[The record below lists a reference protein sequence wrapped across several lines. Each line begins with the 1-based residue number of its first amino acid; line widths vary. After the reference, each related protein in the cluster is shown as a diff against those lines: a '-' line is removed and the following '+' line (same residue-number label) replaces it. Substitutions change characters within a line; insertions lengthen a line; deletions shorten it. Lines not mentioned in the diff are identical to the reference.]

1 MSQNH
6 NHHVEQDTFSI
17 TRVLVMLGA
26 QKWWMLSTALL
37 VVAAS
42 WAVARWIP
50 KQYVATAVL
59 MTQSPQGNSTLS
71 ALGQLSSLA
80 GVAGPLGGM
89 KSQDDLMVALLKS
102 RRIQDELIK
111 ILDLKARYETTS
123 SEWARKQLGDRV
135 TITLDKKTGLIVI
148 DAADSEAVFAS
159 RLANSHVE
167 VLRGTLSMLA
177 ISDAQLRRTFF
188 EQQLDR
194 ARQAFAKAEATFR
207 QAQARSGFA
216 LAPAL
221 AEGSVRENVAIRSQ
235 ISAREIQL
243 QASSQTL
250 TNEHPEF
257 QRQVAELMA
266 LRQKLSQLER
276 GGASQGTQGS
286 PAALEA
292 YRDMKVQEAVL
303 ETLVKQLEMAKI
315 DEAREGPTV
324 QFIDVA
330 SPPEGP
336 SKPGRRVILIAGALL
351 AIMLA
356 ITVGVLRAW
365 WIEDTRHPTSRLR
378 AVTRA
383 WVGQPKSSP

>member
-1 MSQNH
+1 MSQDH
-6 NHHVEQDTFSI
+6 LHQLEQATFSI
-17 TRVLVMLGA
+17 TRLLVMLGA
-26 QKWWMLSTALL
+26 QKWWMLSTAIL
-37 VVAAS
+37 VVVAS

-50 KQYVATAVL
+50 KQYVATAVI
-59 MTQSPQGNSTLS
+59 MTQAPQGNSTLS

-80 GVAGPLGGM
+80 GAVGPLGGM

-111 ILDLKARYETTS
+111 TLDLKARYDTKS
-123 SEWARKQLGDRV
+123 SEGVRKQLGDKV

-148 DAADSEAVFAS
+148 DAADSESVFAS

-167 VLRGTLSMLA
+167 VLRGALSTLA
-177 ISDAQLRRTFF
+177 INDAQLRRKFF

-194 ARQAFAKAEATFR
+194 TRQAFATAEATFR
-207 QAQARSGFA
+207 QAQAQSGFA
-216 LAPAL
+216 LAPVL
-221 AEGSVRENVAIRSQ
+221 AEGSVRESVAIRSQ
-235 ISAREIQL
+235 ISSREIQL
-243 QASSQTL
+243 QALSRTL

-257 QRQVAELMA
+257 QRQIAELMA
-266 LRQKLSQLER
+266 LRQKLSQLEH
-276 GGASQGTQGS
+276 GGASQGTRGS
-286 PAALEA
+286 PAALDA

-303 ETLVKQLEMAKI
+303 ETLVRQLEMAKL

-336 SKPGRRVILIAGALL
+336 SKPSGRVILIAGALL
-351 AIMLA
+351 AIVLA
-356 ITVGVLRAW
+356 ITVGVLRVW
-365 WIEDTRHPTSRLR
+365 WVEDARQPTSRLR

-383 WVGQPKSSP
+383 WVG